1 MKKKPSVKAI
11 VDSGQSRALLIQGI
25 NEGLVAIKGE
35 NDFLK
40 SLSIGK
46 NLKNMALTQILTSD
60 ETNLTLDGQIC
71 EFEYAGDMIDSG
83 LIKFLPYGYESK
95 SVSGPDIIYPDL
107 HALSEIL
114 DMHGESTSVEELY
127 NLYGELGVAEENFK
141 KVFGEDTLLRVKIR
155 IMVEGINGKKSLKDH
170 EKEIF
175 RKYERVSE
183 HVNRIMWI
191 AGRFAAKLE
200 KAKEIGARISLDI
213 NPLQSIKSSQDLEKF
228 CQQWQSVD
236 ANNQHEIIQTVCI
249 ELGVLPYRS
258 TLAQTMKLR
267 ESNQFKSLR
276 EFSKGFL
283 PSSTSLYEINLDK
296 LSEEISY
303 AKRHLEIAQKTGTFA
318 RFVTYVGVPL
328 ALATPL
334 IPMLGAVGVAA
345 TFAGAYATAHQHAR
359 EKKFAWANIGA
370 V

>member
-1 MKKKPSVKAI
+1 MEKNPSVKAI

-25 NEGLVAIKGE
+25 NEGLVALKGG

-40 SLSIGK
+40 SLPIEK
-46 NLKNMALTQILTSD
+46 NLKNMAFMQILTSD
-60 ETNLTLDGQIC
+60 EANLTLDGQTC

-83 LIKFLPYGYESK
+83 LIKFLPYGYESE
-95 SVSGPDIIYPDL
+95 SVSGPNVIYPDL

-114 DMHGESTSVEELY
+114 DMHGESTSVEKLY
-127 NLYGELGVAEENFK
+127 SLYRELGVAEENFRM
-141 KVFGEDTLLRVKIR
+141 VFGEDTLLGVKIR
-155 IMVEGINGKKSLKDH
+155 IMMEGVIGNRALKEH

-175 RKYERVSE
+175 INYERVSG
-183 HVNRIMWI
+183 HVNTIMSI

-200 KAKEIGARISLDI
+200 RAREISARISLDI

-228 CQQWQSVD
+228 CQQWQSDD

-276 EFSKGFL
+276 EFSKEFL
-283 PSSTSLYEINLDK
+283 PSSTRLHEINLEK

-318 RFVTYVGVPL
+318 RYVTYVGVPL

-370 V
+370 A